1 MALYPARWIFVRTSH
16 NVSSRQVR
24 QDCNE
29 RCERM
34 YVTKTGTWNN
44 IVKIIVSVLIDR
56 ETSINPYI
64 YWYFHDIL
72 SLLYNI
78 YELLL
83 LCMEEKII
91 YISNNDYIFYPL
103 LLFIF
108 KKFHQYTVIN
118 KLIICKFLY
127 IFYLYLILM
136 QVYSKKNLLD
146 IDLLDCY
153 LFIFIS

>member
-1 MALYPARWIFVRTSH
+1 
-16 NVSSRQVR
+16 
-24 QDCNE
+24 
-29 RCERM
+29 M

-56 ETSINPYI
+56 ETSINSYI

-91 YISNNDYIFYPL
+91 YISNNDDIFYPL

-108 KKFHQYTVIN
+108 
-118 KLIICKFLY
+118 
-127 IFYLYLILM
+127 
-136 QVYSKKNLLD
+136 
-146 IDLLDCY
+146 
-153 LFIFIS
+153 